1 MTQTKPIVSIE
12 NVVASASVD
21 QRIDLNVITQ
31 TFPDVEYHPDQ
42 FPGLVFRLKSPKTA
56 TLIFSSGKMVCTGAK
71 SEEQA
76 IKAVRSVVQK
86 LRKGGI
92 KIKKDAVIIIQ
103 NMVASASLGGKIHL
117 EQAARSLPRSMYEPE
132 QFPGLIHRML
142 DPKTVILLFASG
154 KLVCTGAKK
163 ESDVY
168 RSVHNLH
175 TLLEEKEL
183 MIYESKLY
191 KPLWLQTRLI
201 CFLMRLSV
209 CSSSSFASYKIF
221 EIVRTSVNSY
231 NLTLCDANSSRAPS
245 NLFTITNAV
254 VTTILA
260 SFRAFMAF
268 SRDRPVVP
276 TSSISSILE
285 LSETLPSI
293 TLPVP

>member
-1 MTQTKPIVSIE
+1 MPQTKPIVSIE

-42 FPGLVFRLKSPKTA
+42 FPGLVFRIKSPKTA

-92 KIKKDAVIIIQ
+92 KIKKDAVIVIQ
-103 NMVASASLGGKIHL
+103 NIVASASLGGRIHL
-117 EQAARSLPRSMYEPE
+117 EQAARSLSRSMYEPE

-168 RSVHNLH
+168 RAVHNLH

-183 MIYESKLY
+183 MIYES
-191 KPLWLQTRLI
+191 
-201 CFLMRLSV
+201 
-209 CSSSSFASYKIF
+209 
-221 EIVRTSVNSY
+221 
-231 NLTLCDANSSRAPS
+231 
-245 NLFTITNAV
+245 
-254 VTTILA
+254 
-260 SFRAFMAF
+260 
-268 SRDRPVVP
+268 
-276 TSSISSILE
+276 
-285 LSETLPSI
+285 
-293 TLPVP
+293 